1 MQPISFDALSL
12 FGELNMRAN
21 LNFSRLETEKYWP
34 ETIFSMDELAWPADW
49 EGRTILAL
57 SMLAQAT
64 HRTPA
69 YLDAIIDQVVIEL
82 LSAYNKIFS
91 IDGTMSWMEGFG
103 VPGFLLYPTI
113 ALEIILPLFV
123 IIGYQARI
131 SAGLLAIF
139 CIATAFLFHYDFVD
153 QMQTI
158 AFLKNLGLAGGFLFI
173 VANGTKDWSVD
184 REKKYVRL

>member
-1 MQPISFDALSL
+1 MANFLDLLGRLLISAL
-12 FGELNMRAN
+12 F
-21 LNFSRLETEKYWP
+21 
-34 ETIFSMDELAWPADW
+34 
-49 EGRTILAL
+49 
-57 SMLAQAT
+57 
-64 HRTPA
+64 
-69 YLDAIIDQVVIEL
+69 L

-91 IDGTMSWMEGFG
+91 IDGTISWMEGYG

-113 ALEIILPLFV
+113 VLEIILPLFV

-131 SAGLLAIF
+131 SASLLAVF

-173 VANGTKDWSVD
+173 VANGTKDWSID